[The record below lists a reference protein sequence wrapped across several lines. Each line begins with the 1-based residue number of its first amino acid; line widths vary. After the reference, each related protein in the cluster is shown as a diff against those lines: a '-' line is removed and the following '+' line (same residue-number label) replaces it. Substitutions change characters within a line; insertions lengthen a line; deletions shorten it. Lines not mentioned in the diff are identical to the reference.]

1 MASSTSQPTPT
12 ASRVVPV
19 MSSLNTAHSDKSAG
33 QALEKWIDIDLS
45 EQRLTAYED
54 QNIVL
59 SVLVSTGLPHT
70 PTPVG
75 EFRIRLQVRVQEMG
89 GADYSLPNV
98 EYVSYFFKDY
108 ALHGTY
114 WHNNFGQPMSH
125 GCVNMRNAD
134 AQWIYHWAP
143 VGTPVRVQD

>member
-1 MASSTSQPTPT
+1 MSSTS
-12 ASRVVPV
+12 ASQ
-19 MSSLNTAHSDKSAG
+19 SSKPAG
-33 QALEKWIDIDLS
+33 QAQEKWIGIDLS
-45 EQRLTAYED
+45 EQRLTAYEGED
-54 QNIVL
+54 IVL
-59 SVLVSTGLPHT
+59 SVLVSTGLQHT

-75 EFRIRLQVRVQEMG
+75 EYRIYLRVRVQEMG

-114 WHNNFGQPMSH
+114 WHDNFGQPMSH

-134 AQWIYHWAP
+134 AQWIYGWAP
-143 VGTPVRVQD
+143 LGTLVHVHD